1 MYVINTL
8 LFVPV
13 LLAERGIMLIVTP
26 IAKEKLKQA
35 LLEEQVIDP
44 EVIFRITP
52 VHSMPNRLGIAL
64 DKENKDDQVVKS
76 EEGMKVLLIESN
88 LACELEGMVL
98 DYKKTSQG
106 EGFKISKCTPIE
118 TSQREVH
125 KWWN

>member
-1 MYVINTL
+1 MRDTL
-8 LFVPV
+8 SFVPV
-13 LLAERGIMLIVTP
+13 PLAERGIMLIVTP
-26 IAKEKLKQA
+26 IAKKKLKKA
-35 LLEEQVIDP
+35 LLEEQVTDP

-52 VHSMPNRLGIAL
+52 VHSMPSRLGISL

-88 LACELEGMVL
+88 LAHELEGMVL

-106 EGFKISKCTPIE
+106 EGFKISKTSPIE
-118 TSQREVH
+118 AYQRGEQ